1 MDPAAYHRD
10 AAGLIVEKGIGIQ
23 GLLEIRRQAHMLGIT
38 DIELD
43 VYQSNQ
49 PMHHF
54 LDHVI
59 ATQRLPFTKQPM
71 EHGWSCDHTY
81 HLAVA

>member
-1 MDPAAYHRD
+1 
-10 AAGLIVEKGIGIQ
+10 LCLVEKGIGVQ
-23 GLLEIRRQAHMLGIT
+23 ALLEMRRQAHMLGVT

-43 VYQSNQ
+43 VYQGNQ
-49 PMHHF
+49 PMHHY
-54 LDHVI
+54 LDHLI

-71 EHGWSCDHTY
+71 QHGWQADHTY